1 MCRQFEDIEEIQ
13 RLDERNRELST
24 ENAKLRKKN
33 EERKWKKE
41 KLKNQN
47 EELTRQNEELIRQNE
62 ELTRQNEEPTRQKKE
77 EERNFFPQPMSPPL
91 SSSPKL
97 PLAEYF
103 IHQQRIE
110 EDTSVPFDEEEN
122 EERVVTRDGKRYR
135 QCRFLGMNQMYWYS
149 EHEHEDGQE
158 EEYVCNDCRKI
169 IDPLSKYRI
178 QGEEGDKNMFYLC
191 HPHPCG
197 FKQEFFPNEYR
208 EEFPVDDDDF

>member
-1 MCRQFEDIEEIQ
+1 MEYRQIEDVEEIE
-13 RLDERNRELST
+13 RLYERNRELST

-33 EERKWKKE
+33 EERKRKKE

-47 EELTRQNEELIRQNE
+47 EELTRQNEEL
-62 ELTRQNEEPTRQKKE
+62 TRQKKE
-77 EERNFFPQPMSPPL
+77 EERNVFPQPMSPPL

-110 EDTSVPFDEEEN
+110 EDTSVPFDEEN

-208 EEFPVDDDDF
+208 EEFPLDDDDF